1 MKSSKLEQPPIFFIR
16 EIYQQAEKELQNAN
30 TLNEKEEILDKHRT
44 ALIPLLKN
52 NYDINF
58 GEAQNLDSEYFG
70 VNGKYWI
77 SGFDNPKIGE
87 EFSQFYDDWGFV
99 TFRCIEK
106 GLLTMSLKHLNTVE
120 VPTKS

>member
-30 TLNEKEEILDKHRT
+30 TLNKKEEILDKHRT
-44 ALIPLLKN
+44 VLIPLLKN

-58 GEAQNLDSEYFG
+58 GEAQDLDFEYFG
-70 VNGKYWI
+70 VNGKYWVL
-77 SGFDNPKIGE
+77 GFDNPKIGE
-87 EFSQFYDDWGFV
+87 EVSQFYDDWGLV

-106 GLLTMSLKHLNTVE
+106 GLLTMCLKHLNTVE